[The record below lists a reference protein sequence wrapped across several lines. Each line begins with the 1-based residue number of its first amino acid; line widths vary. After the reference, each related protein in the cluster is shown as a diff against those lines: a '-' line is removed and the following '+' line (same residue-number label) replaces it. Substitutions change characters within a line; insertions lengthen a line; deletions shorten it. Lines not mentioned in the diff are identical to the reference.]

1 MANKETENCEKFK
14 TMIGGQA
21 LIEGIMMRGPEK
33 DAIVIRGKDGL
44 TVEVSPRKLNP
55 PGSWKTWPFIRGIF
69 NFIDSLRY
77 GYKCL
82 MRSAELAGLEDDDPP
97 EAGEDSPE
105 KPKKEEGFFSKF
117 GMTLLMTLSAVLG
130 VALAVGLFLWLPSV
144 LTFIMPE

>member
-55 PGSWKTWPFIRGIF
+55 PGSWKNWELLTKKITRPALLSMWRWT
-69 NFIDSLRY
+69 IDIW
-77 GYKCL
+77 
-82 MRSAELAGLEDDDPP
+82 DP
-97 EAGEDSPE
+97 S
-105 KPKKEEGFFSKF
+105 
-117 GMTLLMTLSAVLG
+117 
-130 VALAVGLFLWLPSV
+130 
-144 LTFIMPE
+144 

>member
-55 PGSWKTWPFIRGIF
+55 PDSWKNWPGHFQLLRRADRG
-69 NFIDSLRY
+69 RE
-77 GYKCL
+77 GA
-82 MRSAELAGLEDDDPP
+82 AE
-97 EAGEDSPE
+97 
-105 KPKKEEGFFSKF
+105 
-117 GMTLLMTLSAVLG
+117 VC
-130 VALAVGLFLWLPSV
+130 
-144 LTFIMPE
+144 